1 MKILVLD
8 PEKKTSHRISKD
20 TSGGYGTGNDFGDT
34 IIPTF
39 LKKTLKIVHDWAPMF
54 AVYTISV
61 LKKHGHEVHY
71 SKILPNDLNSFD
83 LYIVVSS
90 IVC

>member
-1 MKILVLD
+1 
-8 PEKKTSHRISKD
+8 
-20 TSGGYGTGNDFGDT
+20 
-34 IIPTF
+34 
-39 LKKTLKIVHDWAPMF
+39 MF

-90 IVC
+90 IVCCETECENIKIL